1 MKLKNQNKISL
12 IKSNVIHKSES
23 ELTVKNEL
31 LSASNQKMIDYPIN
45 KPLKEDVANFNA
57 PLSRRQSEKV
67 LININNGKNP
77 QYNQALRTPSNSK
90 KNLIEITENNSI
102 NFNDY
107 DNNNNKNF
115 INLDN
120 NNNNFEIRYSNNS
133 LSNLNNNLNI
143 NNLIKQNSYSNNNL
157 NNPNNSNN
165 QNHIPFKTFQNPI
178 YANERVFRSN
188 NNISQVRKN
197 KNLLG
202 GESTIY
208 KPDNNMKSR
217 SNPLLKYV
225 TIGIKSSEEYKR
237 LNTDINLSSNRS
249 SLRKP
254 ANSVNNND
262 NSNNNINAFSVYAS
276 SASESSKN
284 FFGKGIFV
292 VKENYKTII
301 ALFLLLGGSAFVF
314 KLFSD
319 KTIVFADINNLIKSF
334 IPQEIA
340 DLLSNY
346 FNADFIKNNIF
357 SVCILT
363 ASLIALVFV
372 FLKYREHVRFNKIAE
387 KDYALIKQIL
397 DASRHKEDNCDLIGL
412 FKNNFVKDNS
422 ERHKISQET
431 YRRHIMP
438 TMQEARLK
446 EDLIEEGEILIQDQ
460 VQKVWR
466 FRKSIN
472 IDSNANNHIFDDH
485 EMANDI

>member
-1 MKLKNQNKISL
+1 MKLNNQNKINS

-31 LSASNQKMIDYPIN
+31 LSASNQKMIDNPIN

-67 LININNGKNP
+67 LISINNAKNP

-90 KNLIEITENNSI
+90 KNLIEIPKNKSI
-102 NFNDY
+102 NFDDNDT
-107 DNNNNKNF
+107 NNNKNF
-115 INLDN
+115 INLDY
-120 NNNNFEIRYSNNS
+120 NNNNFKIRYSNNS
-133 LSNLNNNLNI
+133 ISNLNNNLNS
-143 NNLIKQNSYSNNNL
+143 NNLIKQNSYSNNNIINL
-157 NNPNNSNN
+157 NKPNNGNN
-165 QNHIPFKTFQNPI
+165 QNHIPFKTFQNAI

-188 NNISQVRKN
+188 NNISNVRKN

-202 GESTIY
+202 VESTMS

-217 SNPLLKYV
+217 SNPLLQYV
-225 TIGIKSSEEYKR
+225 TIGIKSHEEYKR
-237 LNTDINLSSNRS
+237 QNTDINLSSNRS
-249 SLRKP
+249 SRRKN
-254 ANSVNNND
+254 ANSVNKND
-262 NSNNNINAFSVYAS
+262 NSNNNVNAFTVYAS
-276 SASESSKN
+276 ENSKK
-284 FFGKGIFV
+284 FFGGNFG

-301 ALFLLLGGSAFVF
+301 ALFLLLGGSAFFF
-314 KLFSD
+314 KLYPD
-319 KTIVFADINNLIKSF
+319 KTNLFADINNLIKSF
-334 IPQEIA
+334 VPQKVAI
-340 DLLSNY
+340 LLSYY
-346 FNADFIKNNIF
+346 FNADFIKNNIL

-372 FLKYREHVRFNKIAE
+372 FLKYREHVRFSKIAE

-397 DASRHKEDNCDLIGL
+397 DSSRHKEDNCDLIGL

-438 TMQEARLK
+438 IMQEARLK